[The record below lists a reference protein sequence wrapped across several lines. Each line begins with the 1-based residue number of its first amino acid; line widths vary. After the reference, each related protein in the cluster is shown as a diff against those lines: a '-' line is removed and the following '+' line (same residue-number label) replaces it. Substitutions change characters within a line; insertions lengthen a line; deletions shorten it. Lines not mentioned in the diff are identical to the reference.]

1 MASTPNLSTY
11 ELSQLTDL
19 IERSF
24 ESNLKSMDWEIRN
37 SWFVVEETL
46 PMNTGV
52 FTRYSENIHMNQYA
66 ASRPEGDQSI
76 QARVQYGYEKDLEV
90 KPFALSIGITKLM
103 RDAGKWKEIE
113 RLIDQLVTAVPN
125 RIELDLSH
133 RFSFYS
139 STSYVNADG
148 ETVNITV
155 GDGLALGSASHTL
168 TGSATTYSNIIT
180 SNPVFSESA
189 LETAE
194 KSFVEN
200 TYNNLGEKMMV
211 KPDTILTTDDPDTV
225 NEVRKLMNATAD
237 VTTSN
242 AGTFNVYKNKYKHTI
257 GSRIA
262 TTAIGATDT
271 SKVKYWA
278 LIASKASDFHLTI
291 LNDPYVLSPKRGNNG
306 EDMTTENWT
315 YLAGGTR
322 WICIVT
328 PKWIRLSNGS
338 GS

>member
-1 MASTPNLSTY
+1 MATTPNISTF
-11 ELSQLTDL
+11 EFSQLTDL

-24 ESNLKSMDWEIRN
+24 EKGLEEMDWEIRN
-37 SWFVVEETL
+37 SWFVLEETM
-46 PMNTGV
+46 PTGTGV
-52 FTRYSENIHMNQYA
+52 YKRYAERLNLNRYA
-66 ASRPEGDQSI
+66 GQRDEGAQAI
-76 QARVQYGYEKDLEV
+76 QARVQYGYEKDLAV
-90 KPFALSIGITKLM
+90 NDFALQLGVTKMM
-103 RDAGKWKEIE
+103 RLAGKGDQVNDV
-113 RLIDQLVTAVPN
+113 IDQLSTCVPN

-133 RFSFYS
+133 RFTFYS
-139 STSYVNADG
+139 ATSYVNADG
-148 ETVNITV
+148 KTVDVTV

-168 TGSATTYSNIIT
+168 TGSATTYSTIIT

-200 TYNNLGEKMMV
+200 SYNNLGEKMMV
-211 KPDTILTTDDPDTV
+211 KPDTILTTDDPDTC

-237 VTTSN
+237 VTSSN
-242 AGTFNVYKNKYKHTI
+242 AGTFNVYKNKYKHVI

-262 TTAIGATDT
+262 TTATGATDT

-278 LIASKASDFHLTI
+278 LIASQASDFHLAI
-291 LNDPYVLSPKRGNNG
+291 LEQPKVLVPKKGNNG
-306 EDMTTENWT
+306 EDISTETWS
-315 YLAGGTR
+315 YAASWVRGT
-322 WICIVT
+322 CIVT